1 MEYQIEVKELL
12 IEDNKLTLN
21 IMGTITDSVINAHF
35 VSKPKVILHFIN
47 KREDRRIPFVLS
59 NVIHTD
65 GKCYFSGR
73 YTYRLDLLFWK
84 TAKDYL
90 PFDMFLNFSFV
101 DFYEE
106 KIPVDL
112 TPEQKQLSSRMFRC
126 EVQGDHL
133 HFLPDKRAILRS
145 PFRRFVVKLTSKL
158 LK

>member
-73 YTYRLDLLFWK
+73 
-84 TAKDYL
+84 
-90 PFDMFLNFSFV
+90 SFGFAV
-101 DFYEE
+101 LENRKGLSAVRYVSQF
-106 KIPVDL
+106 
-112 TPEQKQLSSRMFRC
+112 QL
-126 EVQGDHL
+126 
-133 HFLPDKRAILRS
+133 
-145 PFRRFVVKLTSKL
+145 RRFL
-158 LK
+158 